1 MRQRVL
7 LAGIWE
13 QENSDFERQMD
24 ELRGLADACEME
36 VVDVMVQKLPR
47 MQPASY
53 FGSGRLLEIKER
65 LAESEAEAVVILHEC
80 TPSQLRNLE
89 RSLNCRIIDRTQLI
103 LQIFERRARTKEA
116 RIQVEMAMCQYE
128 LPRLMHAS
136 DHWSRQAGGRNK
148 GKGEQQLALDKRAL
162 QRRIT
167 SLKRELAGIQEK
179 KETQRR
185 FRQQSPLKK
194 IALVGYTNA
203 GKSTVLNHLLMLS
216 EQAKEKQVLEQ
227 DLLFATLDTSARLIQ
242 VKGHTPFLLSDTVGF
257 LEHLPKP
264 LLAAFDATLKEA
276 QKADLLLHIIDISD
290 PQFAIKREV
299 TIQTLQRIGCAQL
312 PCMEVYN
319 KVDLCSDLQEEK
331 RNDALYIS
339 AHSEEGM
346 RQLLTALDAWQWE
359 DSVALSWRFAYD
371 QQRELSSLYTY
382 ADIETRTEKENG
394 IYLQGKLPSKRRSQF
409 RGYECEEI

>member
-36 VVDVMVQKLPR
+36 VVDVMVQKLPH

-227 DLLFATLDTSARLIQ
+227 DLLFATLDTNVRLIQ

-257 LEHLPKP
+257 LEQLPKP

>member
-116 RIQVEMAMCQYE
+116 RIQVGMAMCQYE

-203 GKSTVLNHLLMLS
+203 GKSTVLNHLLMLG

-227 DLLFATLDTSARLIQ
+227 DLLFATLDTNVRLIQ